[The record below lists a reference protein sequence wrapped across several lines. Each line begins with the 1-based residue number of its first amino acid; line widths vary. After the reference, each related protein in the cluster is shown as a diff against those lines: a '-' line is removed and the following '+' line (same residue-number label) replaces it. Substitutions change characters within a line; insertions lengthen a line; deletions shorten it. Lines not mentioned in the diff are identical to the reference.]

1 MVLNVL
7 DIPNTKKVA
16 NFEVAVF
23 NVESESTGAK
33 VDYTRYLN
41 PNLDKGVGKWKIKK
55 KIVGG
60 NDAHLFRVRA
70 LKTRQTKAMGK

>member
-33 VDYTRYLN
+33 VDYTLFKS
-41 PNLDKGVGKWKIKK
+41 NLDKGVEVENQEKDC
-55 KIVGG
+55 GG
-60 NDAHLFRVRA
+60 NDAHLFRVE
-70 LKTRQTKAMGK
+70 L

>member
-1 MVLNVL
+1 M
-7 DIPNTKKVA
+7 A

-23 NVESESTGAK
+23 DVESESTGAK

-41 PNLDKGVGKWKIKK
+41 PNIDKGVGKWKIKK

-60 NDAHLFRVRA
+60 NDAHLFKVESYEDA
-70 LKTRQTKAMGK
+70 ADKGNGKTDPTR